1 MYAISKATHNKAS
14 AMGYLVRPSTRK
26 GKKMDVFDK
35 KTGKKVASIGQ
46 KGAMDYHMYVK
57 SKTHGESYARERR
70 RLYLI
75 RHKHN
80 NKMSGRL
87 AKALLW

>member
-26 GKKMDVFDK
+26 GKKIDVFDQ
-35 KTGKKVASIGQ
+35 KTGKKIASIGSLAYQ
-46 KGAMDYHMYVK
+46 DYHSYK
-57 SKTHGESYARERR
+57 RTRGLSYANERR

-75 RHKHN
+75 RHKQN
-80 NKMSGRL
+80 NKLSGRL